1 MKKSLLTLA
10 VLAASGAAM
19 AQSSVTLY
27 GLVDASIGQTKTGV
41 GAASVTKTVLNS
53 GEYSTSR
60 FGLKGS
66 KAVGAGLN
74 ANFQLEAF
82 LAADTGTGAAT
93 GGFDRLSVV
102 GLSGAFGT
110 VNFGRQYNP
119 LNAMRGAA
127 NSNADSNMAITG
139 PVAKSL
145 GGAVPDY
152 TLRIANSIGYTSPD
166 FNGLTANVLVGQGE
180 DNDKSFSKKA
190 SIITALTAV
199 YKKGPLVV
207 GFGYDSDK
215 SEGLAATTTP
225 VAAAVAPSTLTHT
238 LVNAAYDFGPVRING
253 GYERANKNTTN
264 ATDTE
269 VYAGLTMPVG
279 SAAKVY
285 FGYAKTKGDAN
296 GVKTDGNGFAITATY
311 DLFKDTNLW
320 AGWNKVQAQNAA
332 GTTTQDDSRM
342 MVGVRHFF

>member
-10 VLAASGAAM
+10 VLAATGAAM

-27 GLVDASIGQTKTGV
+27 GIVDASFGQTKTGV

-60 FGLKGS
+60 WGLKGS
-66 KAVGAGLN
+66 EDLGGGLK

-93 GGFDRLSVV
+93 GGFDRLSVL

-166 FNGLTANVLVGQGE
+166 FNGLTANVLVGLGE
-180 DNDKSFSKKA
+180 DKTTTSGA
-190 SIITALTAV
+190 SSITALTAV

-207 GFGYDSDK
+207 GFGYDNDK
-215 SEGLAATTTP
+215 FAGAT
-225 VAAAVAPSTLTHT
+225 VPSYTLTHT

-253 GYERANKNTTN
+253 GYERANKDTTN

-285 FGYAKTKGDAN
+285 LGYAKTKGDAN

-311 DLFKDTNLW
+311 DLSKRTNLW

-332 GTTTQDDSRM
+332 GTTTQDDSRT